1 MPVKP
6 VGRVIKDLKRRYD
19 KKPEDWRFL
28 TGVVK
33 GQYDTYILH
42 DETLWQIKTM
52 PLSPHQHVGFGGVV
66 ARNIDEEIASR
77 MRKGTP
83 LLFQLISPQERDRV
97 IVVKGIER
105 YSAKSVGNIKS
116 LLTPRQAKLDLKLRK
131 ELDELMRKRYGYRL
145 DMYV

>member
-1 MPVKP
+1 MPAKP

-33 GQYDTYILH
+33 GQYDTYVLH
-42 DETLWQIKTM
+42 DKTLWQIKTE
-52 PLSPHQHVGFGGVV
+52 PLSPHRHVGFGGIV
-66 ARNIDEEIASR
+66 ARNIDEEIANR
-77 MRKGTP
+77 MQKGTP
-83 LLFQLISPQERDRV
+83 LLFQLISPQERDKA
-97 IVVKGIER
+97 IVVRGIER
-105 YSAKSVGNIKS
+105 YSPKSVGSIKS
-116 LLTPRQAKLDLKLRK
+116 LLSPKQAKLDLKLRK